1 MVEQDR
7 VFYSRSSGSA
17 LDQGSMYRS
26 VQVSQRFTGFHWSES
41 SFLGFGTQLK
51 LLISKLCFE
60 VDSRPGLLDQ

>member
-41 SFLGFGTQLK
+41 SFLGFW
-51 LLISKLCFE
+51 E
-60 VDSRPGLLDQ
+60 VDSRPGLLDL